1 MTETA
6 TPAAP
11 AAAPAAEAAG
21 IYKQF
26 GSTQALRGVDL
37 TLWPGRCL
45 GLVGR
50 NGAGK
55 STLVSILSGI
65 YPADSGVVRFDGQP
79 APANGDTG
87 AWRHRIA
94 TVFQHS
100 MVVPGLTVAENVF
113 LGRPPVRAGRV
124 DWRGMRA
131 QAAQVMAEWGFAIDV
146 RLPCADLTVE
156 QRQIVE
162 IARALAAGTRC
173 LLLDEPT
180 AALERGGIERL
191 FARVR
196 QLAASGVAILYISH
210 HLEEVFEICQDVAVL
225 RDGELV
231 LTSPVPQL
239 TKDDLVT
246 AMTGADPGTGAHVVT
261 RNITGTGGGTGKSAL
276 IGTARGTRTA
286 TGNGKAPG
294 RTAPCLVVDNVSA
307 ELTGGRVSSVSLDV
321 RPGERVGLTGLL
333 SGGVSSLA
341 RIVAGAEPYTAGQVR
356 VGGERLVPGRRDLAV
371 RLGVGY
377 IPEDRQRDGFVAPLG
392 VAENV
397 TMTITDWLAT
407 MLGFIRPRAR
417 AAAAAPFARGLSIVS
432 AGLGQPVAELSG
444 GNQQKVTVGR
454 ALAREPRLIV
464 AITPTRGV
472 DVASKALLLAELAA
486 VTERTGAGLLL
497 ATDELDDLVI
507 CDRVIVLLRGE
518 RFTEFAEPPFD
529 REALIAASEGILR
542 PAKGETS

>member
-1 MTETA
+1 MQRLRVGWMTETA

-26 GSTQALRGVDL
+26 GSTLALRGVDL

-65 YPADSGVVRFDGQP
+65 YPADSGAVRFDGQP
-79 APANGDTG
+79 APAHGDTG
-87 AWRHRIA
+87 VWRRRIA

-100 MVVPGLTVAENVF
+100 MVVPELTVAENVF
-113 LGRPPVRAGRV
+113 LGRQPLRAGRV

-180 AALERGGIERL
+180 ATLERGAIERL

-196 QLAASGVAILYISH
+196 QLAASGVAVLYISH

-246 AMTGADPGTGAHVVT
+246 AMIGAGPGTEVGAST
-261 RNITGTGGGTGKSAL
+261 QYDTGTRTETGKS
-276 IGTARGTRTA
+276 
-286 TGNGKAPG
+286 TGNGAGPA
-294 RTAPCLVVDNVSA
+294 RAAPCLVVDDVSA
-307 ELTGGRVSSVSLDV
+307 ELPGGRVSSVSLDV

-333 SGGVSSLA
+333 SAGVSSLA
-341 RIVAGAEPYTAGQVR
+341 RIAAGAEPYTAGQVL
-356 VGGERLVPGRRDLAV
+356 VDGQRLVPGRRDLAL

-397 TMTITDWLAT
+397 TMTIADWLAT

-417 AAAAAPFARGLSIVS
+417 AARAAPFARGLSIIS

-444 GNQQKVTVGR
+444 GNQQKVTVAR

-542 PAKGETS
+542 PAKGDTS